1 MRLAGLALVIMAAA
15 LAPGARAQ
23 IRLPVTVPSLPLPNV
38 SQTLE
43 QTESRA
49 LDTAGEIRR
58 QAITRL
64 LKNKLIETDPDGNPI
79 VRGELVAVGLDETTL
94 ARLRALGYAV
104 DRESVAADMHIVV
117 LKVPAGRD
125 TKRALRELEA
135 AGRGEIYAYNHIYL
149 GVGTPESGSG
159 AQEAVQGAPR
169 PPAAN
174 PAPPSDTSATD
185 SRSVAPASQ
194 AHALRVGLVDSGVDV
209 THPAFRD
216 ASIHPWGCGGR
227 PVADAHGTEVASLL
241 AARGAAEIFAAD
253 VYCGAP
259 TGGAVDAIAAALG
272 WLSAQGVAVINV
284 SLVGPRNALLERIVA
299 ALIARGHLIVA
310 AVGNDGPA
318 APPLYPA
325 SYPDV
330 VGVTAVDAHRHV
342 LIEAGRGPQVM
353 FAALGAGMQAAGLDH
368 RYLAV
373 RGTSF
378 AAPIV
383 TTLLAALLPSPD
395 RRAAEAA
402 VEALAARAIRM
413 GRGGGKDLT
422 YGYGVVGEENH

>member
-1 MRLAGLALVIMAAA
+1 MTIMAVA

-23 IRLPVTVPSLPLPNV
+23 IRLPLTVPSLPNV
-38 SQTLE
+38 TQTLE

-58 QAITRL
+58 EAITRL
-64 LKNKLIETDPDGNPI
+64 LKNKLIETDPNGNPI
-79 VRGELVAVGLDETTL
+79 VRGEIVAVGLDETTL
-94 ARLRALGYAV
+94 ARLRTLGYAV
-104 DRESVAADMHIVV
+104 DRESVAADLRVVV

-135 AGRGEIYAYNHIYL
+135 AGPEGAYDYNHIYL
-149 GVGTPESGSG
+149 GVGTPDNASGTQAGTQNSSNP
-159 AQEAVQGAPR
+159 AAANPPSA
-169 PPAAN
+169 PPAA
-174 PAPPSDTSATD
+174 D
-185 SRSVAPASQ
+185 SPTESRAAAPASQ
-194 AHALRVGLVDSGVDV
+194 ARAPRVGLVDSGVDV

-227 PVADAHGTEVASLL
+227 SVADAHGTEVASLL
-241 AARGAAEIFAAD
+241 VAHGAAEVFAAD
-253 VYCGAP
+253 VYCGTP

-272 WLSAQGVAVINV
+272 WLSAQGIGVINV
-284 SLVGPRNALLERIVA
+284 SLVGPRNALLERVVA

-318 APPLYPA
+318 APALYPA
-325 SYPDV
+325 SYPNV

-342 LIEAGRGPQVM
+342 LLEAGRGPQVM
-353 FAALGAGMQAAGLDH
+353 FAALGAGIQAAGLDH
-368 RYLAV
+368 RYAAV

-383 TTLLAALLPSPD
+383 TALLAARLPSPD
-395 RRAAEAA
+395 RRMAEAA
-402 VEALAARAIRM
+402 VETLAAQAIRM
-413 GRGGGKDLT
+413 GRGGKDLT
-422 YGYGVVGEENH
+422 YGYGIVGEENR